1 MEEVVKAI
9 ISKRAPTVYSEPT
22 PLGPLLVECRK
33 VSASPPHLI
42 DAGDLTIGS
51 LDQTGASSLRH
62 SSPSTIFG
70 PLKPESLN
78 RRGEISSI
86 VVNRRTPTR
95 GITCIFTP
103 SAGTLPSPPTNKPS
117 TETAKPNAYRRKRL
131 L

>member
-1 MEEVVKAI
+1 M
-9 ISKRAPTVYSEPT
+9 
-22 PLGPLLVECRK
+22 CRE

-42 DAGDLTIGS
+42 DAGDLTIRS
-51 LDQTGASSLRH
+51 PDQTGAPSLRH

-70 PLKPESLN
+70 PLKPESFN

-95 GITCIFTP
+95 GIACIFTP

-117 TETAKPNAYRRKRL
+117 T
-131 L
+131 